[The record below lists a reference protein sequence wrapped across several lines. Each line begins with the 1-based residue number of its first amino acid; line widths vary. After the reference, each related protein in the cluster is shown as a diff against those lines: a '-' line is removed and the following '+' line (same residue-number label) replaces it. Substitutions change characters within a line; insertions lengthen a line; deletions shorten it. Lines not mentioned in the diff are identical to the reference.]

1 MYFSAERI
9 LKFSSCGETDL
20 RKKPKMYDVSEEE
33 EIQRYCRH
41 NNYVLQQAPR
51 ASLCTARDGCLKL
64 ALVNTIKYI
73 RHTEQSPIIAS
84 LRLQAKNHL

>member
-1 MYFSAERI
+1 
-9 LKFSSCGETDL
+9 
-20 RKKPKMYDVSEEE
+20 MYDVSEEE

-84 LRLQAKNHL
+84 LEEDKNAIFNSLVRVIGQKKIT